1 MALEVYVLNC
11 RRCDSEALLELVRLD
26 GQDHTVY
33 RCRNCGFLF
42 SPPDG
47 VAQSTGGCHYA
58 HTLSNMET
66 ICRDEQ
72 DERDVQDGDGL
83 AWSSMRSCQS
93 RRRGVT

>member
-47 VAQSTGGCHYA
+47 VAESAGIEPSP
-58 HTLSNMET
+58 L
-66 ICRDEQ
+66 RP
-72 DERDVQDGDGL
+72 DGEAVRL
-83 AWSSMRSCQS
+83 RRARIAAMRP
-93 RRRGVT
+93 RPNRG